1 MTARLKKLRFPTL
14 SGRRFDQV
22 ALSVMLLLGII
33 LGIIIW
39 RGDQSSLRVT
49 RFSWE
54 GEKVGVRDKVFTLHF
69 NQPVDQ
75 DSVETNLSITPPLLG
90 RKSWQGNTFVFT
102 VSEKPIYGTNY
113 QIKLDKALRAD
124 KQGEMEPYVNLFS
137 TRDRMLAYVGVSEEE
152 RGRLILYDIT
162 DPKKPKK
169 TILTPKDLL
178 VTQFRVTPSGDKL
191 FFLAFDPRIGIS
203 SQQLFTVTTGIKNSR
218 SALDVTPGRLE
229 RVIDNQNYD
238 NLSFDLSKDGK
249 TLVIIRENRQNKADS
264 GIWVVQEGEDP
275 RPLGVPAKD
284 FIIAPNGTKLA
295 VSQQAGVSIIPLT
308 VDAGASQL
316 LEGYGKAV
324 AFSADSKKLLLTKD
338 NADYTRSLIL
348 READGRTQEVL
359 RNMYPI
365 LDCQFEPRLEKVL
378 YCLRTDL
385 VRRADGNYHEEPFL
399 SAVQLDTWQDQP
411 LLALP
416 NYRDVKMN
424 IAPDGT
430 SLVFDQVATTVPL
443 SSNDLLTPSKQAIA
457 DARVWLLMLPD
468 SKSPNLAVGSPPQEV
483 AAGFYPQWMP

>member
-1 MTARLKKLRFPTL
+1 MTARFPKLRLPNL
-14 SGRRFDQV
+14 PGRRFDQV
-22 ALSVMLLLGII
+22 ALSVIVLLSILIGII
-33 LGIIIW
+33 LW
-39 RGDQSSLRVT
+39 RGDQSRLRIT

-54 GEKVGVRDKVFTLHF
+54 GEKVGVQDKVLAVRF

-75 DSVETNLSITPPLLG
+75 ESVETNLSISPPLLG

-102 VSEKPIYGTNY
+102 VSEKPVYGTNY
-113 QIKLDKALRAD
+113 QVKLEKVLRAD

-137 TRDRMLAYVGVSEEE
+137 TRDRTLAYVGVSEEE
-152 RGRLILYDIT
+152 RGRLILYNIT

-169 TILTPKDLL
+169 TILTPKDLV
-178 VTQFRVTPSGDKL
+178 VTQFRVDPSGEKI
-191 FFLAFDPRIGIS
+191 FFLAFDPRIGVS
-203 SQQLFTVTTGIKNSR
+203 SQQLFTVTTGIKNSQ
-218 SALDVTPGRLE
+218 SKPDITPGRLE
-229 RVIDNQNYD
+229 RVIDNKDYD
-238 NLSFDLSKDGK
+238 NLTFDLSKDGK

-264 GIWVVQEGEDP
+264 GIWVIQEGEVP

-295 VSQQAGVSIIPLT
+295 VSQQSGVSIIPLT
-308 VDAGASQL
+308 LDAGASQL
-316 LEGYGKAV
+316 LSGYSKAL
-324 AFSADSKKLLLTKD
+324 AFSADSKKLLLTKE
-338 NADYTRSLIL
+338 NPDYTRSLIL

-378 YCLRTDL
+378 YCLRTD
-385 VRRADGNYHEEPFL
+385 VVKRADGNYHEEPFL

-430 SLVFDQVATTVPL
+430 SLVFDQVATTVPI
-443 SSNDLLTPSKQAIA
+443 SSSDLLTPSKQAIA
-457 DARVWLLMLPD
+457 DARVWLLTLPD
-468 SKSPNLAVGSPPQEV
+468 SRSPSLAPSSLPQEV
-483 AAGFYPQWMP
+483 APGFYPQWMP